1 MIIQTIMSKYLD
13 NKASESESV
22 VLMNALYESSELR
35 AQFQLAAAGINRIQ
49 GRQHF
54 GKLR

>member
-1 MIIQTIMSKYLD
+1 MIIKTIMSKYLD